1 MKKEIALTLD
11 KEIWDQIKIK
21 ADKSL
26 ISVSAYVKTLVGRD
40 LNAVDAKN

>member
-21 ADKSL
+21 ADKML
-26 ISVSAYVKTLVGRD
+26 ISANTYVKILVGKD
-40 LNAVDAKN
+40 LNAENAKN